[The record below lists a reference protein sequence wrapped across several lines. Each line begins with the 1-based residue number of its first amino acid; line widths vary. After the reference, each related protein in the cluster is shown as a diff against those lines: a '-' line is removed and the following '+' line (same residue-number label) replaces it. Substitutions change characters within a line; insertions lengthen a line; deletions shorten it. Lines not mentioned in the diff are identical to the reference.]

1 MNRKQKIVIL
11 VVAVIMVF
19 AAKYYRDSQIQNQ
32 YSVAEDENQQTNG
45 FIDDITIE
53 KVEEDTEDTED
64 TETYDITSN
73 YYAEVNTEGLEKY
86 VLEMIFNETEI
97 YIQEVREAGFCEY
110 IFESADGEIEIYLT
124 AEQRENWLE
133 LTNENINE
141 TLKLVE
147 NEEHCTVELSKEC
160 TELKIDTSDSMD
172 ANLLAEVLTLLTF
185 NAELHQVFHGVE
197 DWSLHIIITNMEN
210 GKEMVNAQFPEE
222 SVHLSPDMW

>member
-11 VVAVIMVF
+11 AVAVLMVF
-19 AAKYYRDSQIQNQ
+19 AAKYYRESQIQNQ
-32 YSVAEDENQQTNG
+32 YSEAETEKQQTNG

-53 KVEEDTEDTED
+53 KVEEDTEA
-64 TETYDITSN
+64 YDITSN
-73 YYAEVNTEGLEKY
+73 YYAEINTEGLEKY
-86 VLEMIFNETEI
+86 VLEMIFTETDV
-97 YIQEVREAGFCEY
+97 YIEEVRNAGYCKY
-110 IFESADGEIEIYLT
+110 IFESEDGEIEIYLT

-147 NEEHCTVELSKEC
+147 NEEHCTVELSEEC
-160 TELKIDTSDSMD
+160 TELEIDTTDDMD
-172 ANLLAEVLTLLTF
+172 ANLLMEVLTLLTF
-185 NAELHQVFHGVE
+185 NSELYQMFHGVE

-222 SVHLSPDMW
+222 SVHLTPDMW